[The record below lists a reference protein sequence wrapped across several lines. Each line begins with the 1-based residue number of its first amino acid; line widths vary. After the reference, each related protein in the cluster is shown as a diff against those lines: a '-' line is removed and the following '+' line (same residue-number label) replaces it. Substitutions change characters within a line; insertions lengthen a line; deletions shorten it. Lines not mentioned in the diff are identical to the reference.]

1 MPIGQA
7 KVGLLGN
14 DIGKL
19 ELIETKVVT
28 SGSAVD
34 FTAIKEDIYNVHFL
48 TWTWQNGG
56 GTGDTDI
63 TLSNDGGSTFESSN
77 YKEAWKYGYTTG
89 QFNNVSSTSSADMRV
104 PADVISTG
112 FSGGYVYFYNLGDS
126 TKYSFITFHTFSSL
140 QTSGFG
146 DGFAYGGGV
155 YTVTETIDGIR
166 LTFGGGNTINDL
178 KISLYGIKDS

>member
-1 MPIGQA
+1 
-7 KVGLLGN
+7 
-14 DIGKL
+14 
-19 ELIETKVVT
+19 
-28 SGSAVD
+28 
-34 FTAIKEDIYNVHFL
+34 
-48 TWTWQNGG
+48 
-56 GTGDTDI
+56 
-63 TLSNDGGSTFESSN
+63 
-77 YKEAWKYGYTTG
+77 
-89 QFNNVSSTSSADMRV
+89 MRV
-104 PADVISTG
+104 TADVISTG